1 LNVTNFSTHEDLV
14 VSPNPNS
21 GIFTITNLNSKALI
35 NVLDMY
41 GKVVKQVDFE
51 PNSLLNLTD
60 LEKGNYLLEI
70 LLPTNNKRLKLVQ
83 F

>member
-1 LNVTNFSTHEDLV
+1 
-14 VSPNPNS
+14 
-21 GIFTITNLNSKALI
+21 
-35 NVLDMY
+35 MY
-41 GKVVKQVDFE
+41 GKVVMQVDFE
-51 PNSLLNLTD
+51 PNKLLNLTD